1 MSKIF
6 YVSLESYQARYTAFL
21 TTWNE
26 NVFKRRNMQYE
37 VINGQLLSNDQ
48 QIVTGSVLDAH
59 GRSYYALTQ
68 TANIVKMLQQGAM
81 TENDIL
87 FFDDMF
93 HPGIESLPYIFNQ
106 TDPKYKPKVFVRCLA
121 QTYDPDDFVHRTGM
135 FEWMRK
141 YEEMVD
147 SFVDGILVANEEFA
161 AHLKIAG
168 VKSPIF
174 VTGLPHGKYEILEQF
189 GNDIKP
195 LKDRTKR
202 IVFGSRWDDEKQP
215 HFVMDIA
222 ESLYK
227 IDNTI
232 EIAICTGGSKLKS
245 NNQTNLD
252 RLHNIIAGKTANI
265 KVYKNLKKNQ
275 YYDIV
280 KDSIIVLNSSLQ
292 DWSSN
297 LSGEGDALGC
307 LALYPA
313 YRSFPEVF
321 ANNHNCMYIPWSK
334 DDVIN
339 KIFIMLN
346 DIKNNDLTKYKIGQ
360 VSDWNN
366 GTIDRSIDCML
377 GNGQQWQRNALD
389 YRKHVAQ
396 PKF

>member
-26 NVFKRRNMQYE
+26 NVFKRRNIQYE

-59 GRSYYALTQ
+59 GRSYYTLTQ
-68 TANIVKMLQQGAM
+68 TAEIVKMLQQGAM

-106 TDPKYKPKVFVRCLA
+106 TSSYYKPKVFVRCLA

-135 FEWMRK
+135 FDWMRK

-168 VKSPIF
+168 VKSPIY

-189 GNDIKP
+189 GNEIKP

-215 HFVMDIA
+215 NFVMNIA
-222 ESLYK
+222 EKLYK

-232 EIAICTGGSKLKS
+232 EIAICTGGSYLKS
-245 NNQTNLD
+245 NNQANID
-252 RLHNIIAGKTANI
+252 RLDTIIHNKTANI
-265 KVYKNLKKNQ
+265 KVYKNLKKNE

-280 KDSIIVLNSSLQ
+280 KDSVIVLNSSLQ

-307 LALYPA
+307 LSLYPA

-321 ANNHNCMYIPWSK
+321 ANNHNCMYIPWSE
-334 DDVIN
+334 DDVVN
-339 KIFIMLN
+339 KIFTML
-346 DIKNNDLTKYKIGQ
+346 DDVKKNDLSKYKIGQ
-360 VSDWNN
+360 VSEWNN

-377 GNGQQWQRNALD
+377 GKGQQWQRNALD